1 MKIKAKQVFFVGA
14 FIVLTIVG
22 YKMMPQDEVIIDLNS
37 DEDVVNNDEFGTIS
51 QVSGTNKDII
61 YVHIEGAVN
70 SPGIKEIP
78 KGTRLF
84 ELIELAEGTVED
96 ADLSK
101 INLASILKDE
111 QKIYVPYKV
120 VQIIDESA
128 DSQSNKNNNFSNN
141 SSKENYFSIDSTGSY
156 SELVNINI
164 NMASS
169 EDLQKLEGIG
179 PSMAKKIIDYR
190 EENGYFSSIEE
201 LQNVSGI
208 GEAKYNKIKE
218 NITI

>member
-128 DSQSNKNNNFSNN
+128 DSQSNKNINFSNN
-141 SSKENYFSIDSTGSY
+141 SSKENYFSIESTGSY
-156 SELVNINI
+156 SELVNIN
-164 NMASS
+164 MATS
-169 EDLQKLEGIG
+169 EELQKLEGIG